1 VRHTS
6 IYVFIFAALV
16 ANLGAQQR
24 SAVEILK
31 GIDDIRAPGPNFAF
45 DLTVVA
51 TPKGKNPTTQK
62 FSVAVK
68 DLTKSLV
75 RFTDPP
81 ENRGRVLLMVGQN
94 LWIQI
99 PSTNQP
105 VRISPQQRLLG
116 QVSNG
121 DVARVVYSFDYE
133 PTLKDAAASVE
144 GAACNELELT
154 AKTQDATYARI
165 LLWADAANN
174 RPLKAEFYSSDARLL
189 KTAVYKNYAHVIGKA
204 RPMRIEIADAIHLG
218 DFTTLDETNLR
229 IANQPTSDFEKDNLK
244 YVH

>member
-1 VRHTS
+1 MRNYHRL
-6 IYVFIFAALV
+6 FLFFALAA
-16 ANLGAQQR
+16 ANLRPAER
-24 SAVEILK
+24 NAEEILK
-31 GIDDIRAPGPNFAF
+31 GVDAVRAPGPNFAF
-45 DLTVVA
+45 ELTVVS
-51 TPKGKNPTTQK
+51 TPKGKSPTTQK
-62 FSVAVK
+62 FTVSVK

-121 DVARVVYSFDYE
+121 DVARVVYSADYQ
-133 PTLKDAAASVE
+133 PSLKGSEQVD
-144 GAACNELELT
+144 GTPCNELELN
-154 AKTQDATYARI
+154 AKTPEATYGRI
-165 LLWADAANN
+165 LLWADAAND
-174 RPLKAEFYSSDARLL
+174 RPLKAEFYAPGGKLL
-189 KTAVYKNYAHVIGKA
+189 KTAVYKDYRLVLGKS
-204 RPMRIEIADAIHLG
+204 RPMRTEIVDDVRTGDA
-218 DFTTLDETNLR
+218 TTLDETNLHIDNR
-229 IANQPTSDFEKDNLK
+229 PDSDYEKDNLK